1 MSADSIHLPDSLL
14 YRTLRLG
21 RPVYGGGGVIPDNF
35 VPVDTSYYSAYY
47 RDLVA
52 KGLIN
57 RVATEYVDQHRKELR
72 KKYRNESQFVDQ
84 FKVDKATLDH
94 LVDLGTKE
102 GVEYNEEQFL
112 TSKPI
117 IELIIKGI
125 IGRDIFEQSTYFR
138 VVNPISPNFREAM
151 RIISSPEAYSSYLSV
166 PAK

>member
-1 MSADSIHLPDSLL
+1 M
-14 YRTLRLG
+14 YKRQ
-21 RPVYGGGGVIPDNF
+21 VYGGGGIIPDNF

-57 RVATEYVDQHRKELR
+57 RVATEYVDAHRKELR
-72 KKYRNESQFVDQ
+72 KKYRNESQFVDG
-84 FKVDKATLDH
+84 FRVSDEMLRKLIDS
-94 LVDLGTKE
+94 GTKE
-102 GVEYNEEQFL
+102 GVEYNEEQYL

-138 VVNPISPNFREAM
+138 VVNPISPNYREAL
-151 RIISSPEAYSSYLSV
+151 RIITTPSEYDSYLQAPQS
-166 PAK
+166 